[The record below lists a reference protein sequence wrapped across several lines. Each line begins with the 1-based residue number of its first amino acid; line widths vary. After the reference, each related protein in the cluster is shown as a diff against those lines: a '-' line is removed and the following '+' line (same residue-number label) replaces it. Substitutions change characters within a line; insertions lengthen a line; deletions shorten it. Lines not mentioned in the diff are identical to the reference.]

1 MEQNRNNKNLEKIL
15 AKVLSKQ
22 EELKAEQDINM
33 EEIKFEAEN
42 KTIKENKDEYE
53 EILRD
58 NNISEILKK
67 DVSEMTN
74 SEKKIVA
81 KLEILIPVI
90 MDDKNPEISNR
101 NNNNDM
107 ARDYRA
113 MLAAA

>member
-1 MEQNRNNKNLEKIL
+1 
-15 AKVLSKQ
+15 
-22 EELKAEQDINM
+22 
-33 EEIKFEAEN
+33 
-42 KTIKENKDEYE
+42 
-53 EILRD
+53 
-58 NNISEILKK
+58 
-67 DVSEMTN
+67 MTN